1 LLVLSHIFSFP
12 VRLGWPWTQRL
23 VWQPT
28 VSAKAQLLRR
38 GPMCSLGGV
47 CTYCLCI
54 NDVLCCSKQGRFV
67 VYVIEHLVQFIYI
80 VSSAALSF
88 TGCWAYLLYIR
99 QAHCVIQ
106 VPPAFPARSVY
117 QWPQGSVQPA
127 VITANA
133 HYDPGALIHECNDLS
148 QIIEDIDE
156 PSIPVQE
163 FNLTAASL
171 PNRAKKTHFQTLR
184 WIQDG
189 ESSQPISPAGT
200 VDYL

>member
-1 LLVLSHIFSFP
+1 MLLKTGQV
-12 VRLGWPWTQRL
+12 
-23 VWQPT
+23 
-28 VSAKAQLLRR
+28 
-38 GPMCSLGGV
+38 CGV
-47 CTYCLCI
+47 C
-54 NDVLCCSKQGRFV
+54 
-67 VYVIEHLVQFIYI
+67 IEHLVQFIYI